1 MPDRQTSSPEFLCHA
16 GATVA
21 SSALRV
27 NGADMDHQTIILSF
41 AGTDRASSPGP
52 ETPVA
57 DAKKAAD
64 PFA

>member
-1 MPDRQTSSPEFLCHA
+1 MSNRQTGNPEFFCHV
-16 GATVA
+16 GTTVA

-57 DAKKAAD
+57 DAKQAVD
-64 PFA
+64 LFA